1 VGANTRNR
9 KDVFAGWG
17 FDVVKT
23 IVAEN
28 LDAMPETWTPTVSWS
43 VRKRRASEF
52 GLSKIWSSDTI
63 YTK

>member
-1 VGANTRNR
+1 MCL
-9 KDVFAGWG
+9 AGWG